1 MGVIKLGIIS
11 LLFFALLITGISL
24 FIPSHVRISKATDI
38 NANREVVL
46 AQLNNPVNWKA
57 WYPGADSSDYFM
69 VDGKIKGI
77 TTGDLQGLIINE
89 ASDSTISTVNA
100 GPNSRKGESGWNI
113 FNGRTPN
120 TVTVQWYMDIH
131 LRWYPWDKFSSL
143 LLEKRYG
150 PMMEL
155 GLDKLKKLLEK
166 EDKL

>member
-11 LLFFALLITGISL
+11 LVVFALLITGISL

-38 NANREVVL
+38 NAKREVVL
-46 AQLNNPVNWKA
+46 AQLNNPVSWKS
-57 WYPGADSSDYFM
+57 WYPGADSSEYFM

-77 TTGDLQGLIINE
+77 TTGNLQGLIIAE
-89 ASDSTISTVNA
+89 VSDSTISTVNA
-100 GPNSRKGESGWNI
+100 GPNSKRGESGWNI

-150 PMMEL
+150 PMMEQ
-155 GLDKLKKLLEK
+155 GLDKLKKQLEK